1 MNFFKKISKS
11 SAGQPTEDT
20 FDSTGGK
27 KSSVSKMAD
36 VEGKYTRSLDDLKEA
51 RNQIDNLQSAL
62 NDKERQLNQATSELE
77 RMKLAD
83 ETKDLAGDQRL
94 EQYKQAL
101 QQRDARIN
109 NLKAELE
116 NVTQKMNKELTAL
129 NQKMEFI
136 MDEKDHQIK
145 RLNALGGT
153 ETKKDGNVRTAI
165 SAETGR
171 KIVGGKLPK
180 IDKTEAEAEVISEA
194 LCGNTF
200 MKSLAHDQRQKV

>member
-1 MNFFKKISKS
+1 M
-11 SAGQPTEDT
+11 G
-20 FDSTGGK
+20 
-27 KSSVSKMAD
+27 SVSKMAD

-77 RMKLAD
+77 RMRLAD

-129 NQKMEFI
+129 N
-136 MDEKDHQIK
+136 
-145 RLNALGGT
+145 
-153 ETKKDGNVRTAI
+153 
-165 SAETGR
+165 
-171 KIVGGKLPK
+171 
-180 IDKTEAEAEVISEA
+180 
-194 LCGNTF
+194 
-200 MKSLAHDQRQKV
+200 